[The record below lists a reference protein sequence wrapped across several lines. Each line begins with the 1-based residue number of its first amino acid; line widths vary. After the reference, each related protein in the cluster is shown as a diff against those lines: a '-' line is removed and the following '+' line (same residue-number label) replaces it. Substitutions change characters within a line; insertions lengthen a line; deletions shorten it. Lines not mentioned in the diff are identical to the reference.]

1 VCGISGYTQRGGVF
15 NPSAIRESIDRFFH
29 GGPDQQG
36 RYESAEVS
44 SGAVRLNIIDV
55 GSSAQP
61 FSATTARPFW
71 SSTTKPPFA
80 LELANSSDCFAPMQ
94 LRGRFMTARNVAPTL
109 AFTSWE

>member
-29 GGPDQQG
+29 GDPDQQG

-80 LELANSSDCFAPMQ
+80 LELANSSDCFALMQ